1 MNNWYNRIVGQAP
14 VPVQSPQMTPF
25 QALMN
30 PVAFIKQQCPD
41 IPDEIMNNPSQVFNY
56 LMSTRG
62 LNQQQR
68 QILNQQSGGNI
79 YGR

>member
-14 VPVQSPQMTPF
+14 VPAQRPQITPL

-41 IPDEIMNNPSQVFNY
+41 IPDEIMNDPNQVFNY
-56 LMSTRG
+56 LMNTRG

-68 QILNQQSGGNI
+68 QILNQQSGGNM